1 LEPTLIFQTDIAL
14 DILEKDATLA
24 TTEDSEGRIALEV
37 LANKP
42 FALGSRTQIS
52 TSG

>member
-1 LEPTLIFQTDIAL
+1 MQTDVAL
-14 DILEKDATLA
+14 DILKKDATLA

-42 FALGSRTQIS
+42 FAVGSRSQMS
-52 TSG
+52 TSC